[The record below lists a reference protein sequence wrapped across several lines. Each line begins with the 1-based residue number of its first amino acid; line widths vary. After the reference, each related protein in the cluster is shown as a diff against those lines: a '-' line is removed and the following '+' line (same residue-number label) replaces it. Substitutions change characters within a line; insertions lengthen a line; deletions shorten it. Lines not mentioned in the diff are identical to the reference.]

1 MFCASA
7 IGADGSVAAIIA
19 RPNASSL
26 SLTVLATSAPGI
38 IAAGA
43 WYYVET
49 KIKVNNTTGVLDVKV
64 NGTTVCSFSG
74 DTCQSVGSGTVG
86 GAAFTASTNEHF
98 THIKLGGLAVYN
110 TSATV
115 YFDDWYYCDDT
126 GAQNNTYLGDVQLQ
140 AIYPDAPGS
149 QTDWSIGGTA
159 PAATNWQ
166 SVDETSPDDDV
177 TYVNSDT
184 VGDQDL
190 YEMQDISATA
200 SSVVGLLCNARMKK
214 DDATV
219 REYALLVES
228 GGTVAQLATRT
239 TPYGAYTNQQDVSE
253 LNPDTGSLWT
263 VAEVNAM
270 TAGIEVIS

>member
-1 MFCASA
+1 
-7 IGADGSVAAIIA
+7 
-19 RPNASSL
+19 
-26 SLTVLATSAPGI
+26 
-38 IAAGA
+38 
-43 WYYVET
+43 
-49 KIKVNNTTGVLDVKV
+49 
-64 NGTTVCSFSG
+64 
-74 DTCQSVGSGTVG
+74 
-86 GAAFTASTNEHF
+86 
-98 THIKLGGLAVYN
+98 
-110 TSATV
+110 
-115 YFDDWYYCDDT
+115 
-126 GAQNNTYLGDVQLQ
+126 VQLQ